1 MPPVPPLRG
10 SFRTDLRARA
20 AYSEGAGVYRVV
32 PAAVA
37 LPADEADLVTLLKWA
52 VGAAGEQSAVG
63 SRHAVVS
70 PQPLVLRGAGSAM
83 GGGNVGDGIVVD
95 LTAMAERTL
104 TLNAV
109 ARTVVTSAGVTLGE
123 IEQAAAAVGLRL
135 PPDPASARWATAGG
149 AFSTNAAGPRTLRYG
164 SMRRWATGATV
175 IIAEGEIL
183 TMRRGDRPGKARAV
197 TRFESDVAP
206 VIRAEAS
213 RIRDRFPRTRKN
225 SSGYALDAWL
235 DSGDLLDLFIGAEG
249 TLGVVTEVTW
259 KLDPIPAF
267 RSALQVEIASL
278 DRIAET
284 ILALTATGP
293 SVCEL
298 LDRSFL
304 DVVRSGTAGP
314 KVVVPDAEAV
324 LLIEYEEETAGALEA
339 AVARGA
345 SAALAAGA
353 RAVRP
358 RTAEAEAAIWA
369 LRHAASPILARLPET
384 QRSVQV
390 VEDGCVPV
398 RCLAEY
404 LHLLRDAAAARDL
417 PIVLFGHAGDG
428 HVHANLL
435 PDTTRAGWTD
445 AVASLLEEVSAGV
458 IALGGTPAGEH
469 GDGRLRAGLMERLY
483 GPEITGLFR
492 QVKEC
497 FDPLG
502 ILNPGVILPAVPE
515 ASPLAH
521 LKVGAGAAPIP
532 DDIALALRTIER
544 EGGYA
549 RSRLSLADDSLTTHD

>member
-1 MPPVPPLRG
+1 
-10 SFRTDLRARA
+10 
-20 AYSEGAGVYRVV
+20 
-32 PAAVA
+32 
-37 LPADEADLVTLLKWA
+37 
-52 VGAAGEQSAVG
+52 
-63 SRHAVVS
+63 
-70 PQPLVLRGAGSAM
+70 M

-123 IEQAAAAVGLRL
+123 IEQAAAPHGLRL
-135 PPDPASARWATAGG
+135 PPDPSSARWATVGG
-149 AFSTNAAGPRTLRYG
+149 VFSTNAAGPRTLRYG
-164 SMRRWATGATV
+164 SVRRWAVGATV
-175 IIAEGEIL
+175 ITRAGDRL
-183 TMRRGDRPGKARAV
+183 VLRRGEAASGAAPA
-197 TRFESDVAP
+197 RFESEVAP
-206 VIRAEAS
+206 AIRAQAPL
-213 RIRDRFPRTRKN
+213 IRERFPRTRKN

-259 KLDPIPAF
+259 RLDPIPAF
-267 RSALQVEIASL
+267 RSSLQVEIASL

-304 DVVRSGTAGP
+304 DVVRSGTTGP
-314 KVVVPDAEAV
+314 EMVVPDAEAV
-324 LLIEYEEETAGALEA
+324 LLIEYEEDSAVALEA
-339 AVARGA
+339 AVARGET
-345 SAALAAGA
+345 AAESAGA

-358 RTAEAEAAIWA
+358 RTTADEAAIWT
-369 LRHAASPILARLPET
+369 LRHAASPILARLPLT
-384 QRSVQV
+384 QRSMQV

-398 RCLAEY
+398 KCLAEY
-404 LHLLRDAAAARDL
+404 LQLLRDAAARRGL

-435 PDTTRAGWTD
+435 PDTTRPGWTD

-483 GPEITGLFR
+483 GREIVDLFR
-492 QVKEC
+492 LVKNC

-515 ASPLAH
+515 ASPLSH
-521 LKVGAGAAPIP
+521 LKVGTGAAPIP
-532 DDIALALRTIER
+532 DDIAQALRAVER

-549 RSRLSLADDSLTTHD
+549 RPRLLIADDSVPAHDSRLTTHDS

>member
-1 MPPVPPLRG
+1 MPSVPPLRG
-10 SFRTDLRARA
+10 PFRTDLRARA

-37 LPADEADLVTLLKWA
+37 LPADEADLIGLLQWA
-52 VGAAGEQSAVG
+52 AAPKGQQSTVG
-63 SRHAVVS
+63 SRQGAGSH
-70 PQPLVLRGAGSAM
+70 QTLVLRGAGSAM

-104 TLNAV
+104 TVAAG
-109 ARTVVTSAGVTLGE
+109 ARTVITSAGVTLGE
-123 IEQAAAAVGLRL
+123 IEQAAAPHGLRL
-135 PPDPASARWATAGG
+135 PPDPSSAGWATVGG
-149 AFSTNAAGPRTLRYG
+149 VFSTNAAGPRTLRYG
-164 SMRRWATGATV
+164 SVRRWAVGATV
-175 IIAEGEIL
+175 ITPAGDRL
-183 TMRRGDRPGKARAV
+183 VLRRGEAPSGAIAAHQ
-197 TRFESDVAP
+197 FESEVAP
-206 VIRAEAS
+206 AIRAQAPL
-213 RIRDRFPRTRKN
+213 IRARFPRTRKN

-267 RSALQVEIASL
+267 RSSLQVEIASL

-304 DVVRSGTAGP
+304 DVVRSGTTGP
-314 KVVVPDAEAV
+314 EMVVPDAEAV
-324 LLIEYEEETAGALEA
+324 LLIEYEEDSAVALEA
-339 AVARGA
+339 AVARCET
-345 SAALAAGA
+345 AAESAGA

-358 RTAEAEAAIWA
+358 RTTADEAAIWT
-369 LRHAASPILARLPET
+369 LRHAASPILARLPLT
-384 QRSVQV
+384 QRSMQV

-398 RCLAEY
+398 KCLAEY
-404 LHLLRDAAAARDL
+404 LQLLRDAAARRGL

-435 PDTTRAGWTD
+435 PDTTRPGWTD

-483 GPEITGLFR
+483 GREIVDLFR
-492 QVKEC
+492 LVKNR

-515 ASPLAH
+515 ASPLSH
-521 LKVGAGAAPIP
+521 LKLGAGAAPIP
-532 DDIALALRTIER
+532 DDIAAGLRRIER

-549 RSRLSLADDSLTTHD
+549 TPRLDLA